1 MTKRR
6 RTGQLAKHKREIED
20 SATNGKEELMEAMV
34 AACAAIA
41 FADGNLDI
49 RERRRMF
56 TLIQTHPSFVGFSH
70 ADVAVEFERNKTAF
84 EEDPETARREAFLVI
99 RSLKA
104 SAAEAHF
111 ILAACRQVLEA
122 DGVRHPEE
130 FSTLAE
136 IHAALPPPRDEASLG
151 RAH

>member
-20 SATNGKEELMEAMV
+20 STTNGKEELMEAMV

-41 FADGNLDI
+41 FADGDLDI

-56 TLIQTHPSFVGFSH
+56 TLIQTHPSLERFSH
-70 ADVAVEFERNKTAF
+70 ADVAVEFERNKSAF
-84 EEDPETARREAFLVI
+84 EEDPETGRREAFIAI

-104 SAAEAHF
+104 TAAEAHF
-111 ILAACRQVLEA
+111 ILDACRQVLEA
-122 DGVRHPEE
+122 DGVTHPEE
-130 FSTLAE
+130 FATLAE
-136 IHAALPPPRDEASLG
+136 IRAALPPPRDEASLG
-151 RAH
+151 RAL

>member
-6 RTGQLAKHKREIED
+6 RTGQLAKHKREIEGG
-20 SATNGKEELMEAMV
+20 ATNGKEELMEAMV

-84 EEDPETARREAFLVI
+84 EEDPETARREAFLAI

-111 ILAACRQVLEA
+111 ILAACRQVA
-122 DGVRHPEE
+122 
-130 FSTLAE
+130 
-136 IHAALPPPRDEASLG
+136 
-151 RAH
+151 